1 MYSKNKLFLI
11 SLFYIVVILLFTKI
25 DYRFIEEFTCCQDD
39 HDYYSHSETIAI
51 DFDLNYDN
59 QFIGFEKKRFYK
71 NGITAPKG
79 FIGSGLLASPFLFVG
94 NLFENMVSNSSV
106 IFNYRILFYS
116 LSAIFYFYLSIY
128 LIKTSLSLLKIT
140 IPIEF
145 LFLLFMGSGVAYY
158 VFERYSMTHVYEVF
172 TICLTIFSTC
182 KFYTS
187 NSNLNLYAFLIP
199 IVSILAINVRWVN
212 YQIFFIPFL
221 IKFLFK
227 DRLENKKNLLSN
239 KYFYFSYILSIAI
252 FLLLNKSI
260 YGFYTFNPAE
270 VYGSHGRL
278 SAFLD
283 MDIIPLINLIFTS
296 MFKILFSQEFGI
308 FWFSPI
314 IFSGLVMLVILLFST
329 DKSSNFGYVFIL
341 LMYGIPF
348 STVVLWQSTASSY
361 GYRYLF
367 SLLPVSI
374 LIYGKWKINKQNKF
388 LNNYLFYFSI
398 FATVS
403 ILFFETTPGTSLSQN
418 LNSFNVDERFS
429 QPDYLK
435 NYITSFKEFDSYLK
449 IFTTSFLGVL
459 SFKIMSSIFTL
470 KEINNLLETL
480 NLPVHNSDF
489 KNFLNNIELI
499 SLNQIML
506 FTVFLIFIVLLF
518 VSQIIKQ
525 EKLNNY

>member
-1 MYSKNKLFLI
+1 MYSKKKLFLI
-11 SLFYIVVILLFTKI
+11 SLFYIFVILLFTKI

-59 QFIGFEKKRFYK
+59 QFIGFEEKRFYK
-71 NGITAPKG
+71 NGVTAPKG

-94 NLFENMVSNSSV
+94 NLFENIISNSSV

-116 LSAIFYFYLSIY
+116 LSSIFYFYLSIY
-128 LIKTSLSLLKIT
+128 LINTSLRVLKID

-172 TICLTIFSTC
+172 TICLVIFITC

-187 NSNLNLYAFLIP
+187 NSNLNFYSFLIP
-199 IVSILAINVRWVN
+199 VVSILAVNVRWVN

-227 DRLENKKNLLSN
+227 DRLENKKYLLNN
-239 KYFYFSYILSIAI
+239 KYFYFSYILSIGI

-260 YGFYTFNPAE
+260 YGFYTFNPVE
-270 VYGSHGRL
+270 VYGSSGRL

-283 MDIIPLINLIFTS
+283 MDIISLFNLTFTS
-296 MFKILFSQEFGI
+296 MFQILFSQEFGI

-314 IFSGLVMLVILLFST
+314 IFSGLVMLIILLFST
-329 DKSSNFGYVFIL
+329 NKSSILGYVFIL

-348 STVVLWQSTASSY
+348 SSVVIWQSTASSY
-361 GYRYLF
+361 GYRYLL

-374 LIYGKWKINKQNKF
+374 LIYGKWKINKPYKF

-398 FATVS
+398 FATLS

-418 LNSFNVDERFS
+418 LNSFNVVERFS

-449 IFTTSFLGVL
+449 IFTTSFLGVI
-459 SFKIMSSIFTL
+459 SFKILSTIFPL
-470 KEINNLLETL
+470 QEINNLLETF

-489 KNFLNNIELI
+489 QNFLNNIELI

-506 FTVFLIFIVLLF
+506 FTIVLIFIVLFF
-518 VSQIIKQ
+518 VSKILKQ
-525 EKLNNY
+525 EKIK